1 MAYTINIHEKVLTDV
16 GVKVIVHITDGTR
29 EKWLD
34 VVVNNMEELKD
45 RVRDTIIKD
54 TQTISFFN
62 NLKLGTMT
70 IPPTT
75 PTPSPTAEDKRLADF
90 NNMVDKLQ
98 IKKRQL
104 DLGIATQEEYDILL
118 EQAKL
123 LK

>member
-104 DLGIATQEEYDILL
+104 DLGIVTQEEYDILL